1 MRSRSA
7 VLPSTTIAVPYDT
20 EQRFRTLVQ
29 SPLRAGLLRFL
40 HSQQDATFDVLA
52 LMAVFGRMRA
62 CTDILPV
69 RILDDVEAV
78 LGDAGGTGFAP
89 GRTTYAEAALILRG
103 HCVER
108 LKQRQA

>member
-1 MRSRSA
+1 MRRRKRLRSIGDMQSA
-7 VLPSTTIAVPYDT
+7 
-20 EQRFRTLVQ
+20 
-29 SPLRAGLLRFL
+29 SPLTAV
-40 HSQQDATFDVLA
+40 S
-52 LMAVFGRMRA
+52 AVFGRMRA

>member
-1 MRSRSA
+1 MRHL
-7 VLPSTTIAVPYDT
+7 LP
-20 EQRFRTLVQ
+20 
-29 SPLRAGLLRFL
+29 PLHEGHAPVFL
-40 HSQQDATFDVLA
+40 HQAFEDALTDFEGAQTAVS
-52 LMAVFGRMRA
+52 AVFGRMRA

>member
-1 MRSRSA
+1 MRHL
-7 VLPSTTIAVPYDT
+7 LP
-20 EQRFRTLVQ
+20 
-29 SPLRAGLLRFL
+29 PLHEGHAPVFL
-40 HSQQDATFDVLA
+40 HQAFEDALTAFADWREGEADPGVDFEGA
-52 LMAVFGRMRA
+52 QTAVSAVFGRMRA